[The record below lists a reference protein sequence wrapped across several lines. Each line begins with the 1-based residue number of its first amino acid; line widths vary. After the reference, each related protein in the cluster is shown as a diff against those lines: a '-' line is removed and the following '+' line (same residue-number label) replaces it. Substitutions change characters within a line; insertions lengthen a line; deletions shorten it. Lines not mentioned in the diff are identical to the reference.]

1 MRGRQSAI
9 FKIFQASRDILSLF
23 IFLFLIIYVFAVIAM
38 MFMRDHFDFSDGLP
52 RENFDTFVHAYL
64 SMWII
69 TTADSWMII
78 LYNAMRVQ
86 WVSLMLDLSLAMH
99 WFSARTMRINL
110 MLHKAFKSV
119 SGRSFL

>member
-86 WVSLMLDLSLAMH
+86 WVSFALD
-99 WFSARTMRINL
+99 
-110 MLHKAFKSV
+110 
-119 SGRSFL
+119 